1 MTTETTTE
9 AIEAL
14 SELTAYNLASM
25 ADCGSPDSP
34 ESVGAMLL
42 VHVRDAVV
50 EYLEGHDAG
59 QYNEDERDAYAHEIP
74 DGAPSVY
81 THERWAEF
89 VDLAERLGP
98 QRPLSPIAAA
108 DLREALRAEIE
119 GSWGGKPPPPERYVD
134 LSYYEAALK
143 RVASAFSCV

>member
-50 EYLEGHDAG
+50 EYLKGHDAG

-74 DGAPSVY
+74 DGAPSFY
-81 THERWAEF
+81 THKRWAEF
-89 VDLAERLGP
+89 VDLAAYNEDPTEYGAPDDMNQAAAVCLYIIAERLFW
-98 QRPLSPIAAA
+98 
-108 DLREALRAEIE
+108 ALLAEVGIE
-119 GSWGGKPPPPERYVD
+119 R
-134 LSYYEAALK
+134 
-143 RVASAFSCV
+143 

>member
-1 MTTETTTE
+1 MSTTTNPHALPIAE

-89 VDLAERLGP
+89 VDLAAYNEDPTEYGAPDDMNQAAAVCLYIIAERLFW
-98 QRPLSPIAAA
+98 
-108 DLREALRAEIE
+108 ALLAEVGIE
-119 GSWGGKPPPPERYVD
+119 R
-134 LSYYEAALK
+134 
-143 RVASAFSCV
+143 